1 VLTISCVT
9 LPKNLSKDWVPS
21 TKHRTSAP
29 IDAFALVEV
38 TYTAEPDKCI
48 SSAKDIDCDE
58 ILEELP
64 TIVISGT
71 GSGILVDSA
80 AGPVVLSAAHVC
92 TSDVP
97 DAFKHEKISIS
108 IKTKTKISVVAPTK
122 GSYDAVVVRLDA
134 DKDLCLLKPTT
145 VFTHP
150 VPVATTPPTL
160 GDVVYSIS
168 APFAISGSN
177 LALIF
182 KGFFSGTDVFGD
194 DRKVRFYTVP
204 ARPGSSGGPVFNEDW
219 EVIGIIHT
227 AFTTLE
233 SVAIG
238 AGLED
243 VRTFLNPPAE
253 LTVEIPETL
262 P

>member
-1 VLTISCVT
+1 
-9 LPKNLSKDWVPS
+9 
-21 TKHRTSAP
+21 
-29 IDAFALVEV
+29 
-38 TYTAEPDKCI
+38 
-48 SSAKDIDCDE
+48 
-58 ILEELP
+58 LP
-64 TIVISGT
+64 TIIISGT
-71 GSGILVDSA
+71 GSGILIDSA
-80 AGPVVLSAAHVC
+80 PGPAVLSAAHVC

-97 DAFKHEKISIS
+97 DEFKHDKISIS

-122 GSYDAVVVRLDA
+122 GSYDAVIVKLDA

-150 VPVATTPPTL
+150 VPVATTPPVM

-168 APFAISGSN
+168 APFAISGSD

-182 KGFFSGTDVFGD
+182 RGFFSGTDTLDD
-194 DRKVRFYTVP
+194 DREVRFYTVP

-238 AGLED
+238 VGLED
-243 VRTFLNPPAE
+243 IRTFLNPPVE
-253 LTVEIPETL
+253 LTVEVP
-262 P
+262 